1 MQSSLKIG
9 VGRMIRLKINT
20 GAILLILSIIM
31 QLSGNPYW
39 FKWWVYIIALFINFN
54 LSGGRE

>member
-1 MQSSLKIG
+1 
-9 VGRMIRLKINT
+9 MIRLKINT

-31 QLSGNPYW
+31 QLSGSPYW

-54 LSGGRE
+54 LSVGRE